1 MEMPDINL
9 ARADLHKYNQAPNYL
24 ANQVT
29 IHIAINIY
37 IYIIYIYNEAFQES
51 HSKFVNKRQEIPYIF

>member
-37 IYIIYIYNEAFQES
+37 IYIYYIYI
-51 HSKFVNKRQEIPYIF
+51 